1 MDAIDIE
8 GKTEMELALIVSR
21 FIEPTSDHEFFLTR
35 YSEFA
40 AMVRQKL
47 DETCSLDLFL
57 EEYGKTG
64 FIQEQSLE
72 MEIWHS
78 DVVRVFEDKRGIPIS
93 LGVLLIETANRCGFT
108 AKGVN
113 YPGHFLVSINEQLID
128 PVSVRK
134 LDPRQ
139 MGENSQD
146 KTGLLAPVAPVVT
159 FLRMLNNL
167 KALQARDQNWTECIE
182 LVDLQLS
189 VSQGNDRL
197 KASLMFEKGEFWT
210 KMEAFLIARKNFLE
224 AAKLSDNKEFI
235 EQCEARVISISNFE
249 QVLH

>member
-1 MDAIDIE
+1 MDIIDVA

-21 FIEPTSDHEFFLTR
+21 FIEPTSDHGVFLTQ
-35 YSEFA
+35 YSEFT
-40 AMVRQKL
+40 AMVRERI
-47 DETCSLDLFL
+47 DGTSSLDLFL

-64 FIQEQSLE
+64 FVQEQSVE

-78 DVVRVFEDKRGIPIS
+78 DVVRVFEDKKGIPIS

-113 YPGHFLVSINEQLID
+113 YPGHYLVHINEQLVD
-128 PVSVRK
+128 PVSLRK
-134 LDPRQ
+134 LDPGQ
-139 MGENSQD
+139 IDEKSQD
-146 KTGLLAPVAPVVT
+146 QTGLLAPVAPVVT

-167 KALQARDQNWTECIE
+167 KALQSRDQNWAECIE
-182 LVDLQLS
+182 LVDMQLS

-210 KMEAFLIARKNFLE
+210 KMEVYLMARENFLE
-224 AAKLSDNKEFI
+224 AARLSGDKEFI
-235 EQCEARVISISNFE
+235 EQCEARVISVSNFE
-249 QVLH
+249 QVVH

>member
-1 MDAIDIE
+1 
-8 GKTEMELALIVSR
+8 
-21 FIEPTSDHEFFLTR
+21 
-35 YSEFA
+35 
-40 AMVRQKL
+40 
-47 DETCSLDLFL
+47 
-57 EEYGKTG
+57 
-64 FIQEQSLE
+64 

-139 MGENSQD
+139 MGENAQD

-197 KASLMFEKGEFWT
+197 KASLMFE
-210 KMEAFLIARKNFLE
+210 NFGQKWRLSLLHEKLLE

-235 EQCEARVISISNFE
+235 EQCEARDINFK
-249 QVLH
+249 L

>member
-1 MDAIDIE
+1 MDIIAVA
-8 GKTEMELALIVSR
+8 GKTDMELALIVSR
-21 FIEPTSDHEFFLTR
+21 FIEPTSDHEVFLKR

-40 AMVRQKL
+40 AMVRERI
-47 DETCSLDLFL
+47 DETSSLDLIL

-64 FIQEQSLE
+64 FVQEQSVE
-72 MEIWHS
+72 MQIWHS
-78 DVVRVFEDKRGIPIS
+78 DIVRVFEDKKGIPIS

-113 YPGHFLVSINEQLID
+113 YPGHYLVCINEQLVD

-134 LDPRQ
+134 LDPGQ
-139 MGENSQD
+139 MDEKSQD
-146 KTGLLAPVAPVVT
+146 QTGLLAPVAPVVT

-167 KALQARDQNWTECIE
+167 KALQARYQNWSKCIE

-197 KASLMFEKGEFWT
+197 KASLMFEKGEFWI
-210 KMEAFLIARKNFLE
+210 KMEAYLMARENFLE
-224 AAKLSDNKEFI
+224 AARLSDNKEFI
-235 EQCEARVISISNFE
+235 EQCEARVISVSNFE